1 MRSNFPFASVI
12 EEPNEKGTQ
21 ARYMFS
27 GFNMKREYVHM
38 SMNYIRSF
46 SYSAKENGIQA
57 KKANCADL
65 PVDFSLLYERAD
77 SVKWD
82 FGDAASG
89 AANYSTALNAQHRFT
104 TPGDYTVKAVI
115 YHRCFVDTA
124 VTKINIRTDEAVKLP
139 TVLHD
144 TTLCFGNNLI
154 FDATAP
160 YAKNYTWFV
169 DNYLTYEPR
178 RQVKTEGVYDVI
190 IRNDCSIDRKVFNV
204 KFTNCDCKVFVP
216 GAFTPNNDGLN
227 DVFKPS
233 TQCFVQQYRFTVFN
247 RFGQVVFTTTDPS
260 KGWNGFSGP
269 YAQGTG
275 TFIWTVQ
282 YFDPSAR
289 KMMSDKGSVL
299 LIK

>member
-1 MRSNFPFASVI
+1 
-12 EEPNEKGTQ
+12 
-21 ARYMFS
+21 
-27 GFNMKREYVHM
+27 M

-190 IRNDCSIDRKVFNV
+190 IRNDCSIDRKIFNV
-204 KFTNCDCKVFVP
+204 KFTHCDCKVFVP